1 MTWRG
6 STISPV
12 QYDSSPFRASLLII
26 VLFTSIQSSSSYTP
40 HLLPLSYSFHAPP
53 LSLHLILHLLLLLIF
68 LLFYHPS
75 PTTHIYHSS
84 QVDIQNAAVLA
95 VQALMEDSREQ
106 LDGGYGECPICFDVM
121 EKPYR
126 CVTLLPNKTNNQ
138 TEQLVSI
145 LGALS

>member
-1 MTWRG
+1 M
-6 STISPV
+6 TISPV

-26 VLFTSIQSSSSYTP
+26 VLFTSTQSSSSHTP
-40 HLLPLSYSFHAPP
+40 HLPPLSYSFHDPP
-53 LSLHLILHLLLLLIF
+53 FSLNLILHLLLLLIF

-121 EKPYR
+121 EKPYK